1 MYVVIWCYDSYQR
14 LQSKPI
20 KSEVLSWEKIHNIRE
35 AWKENAQQA
44 LLPEWIAVPATHHHW
59 LFWNWKKKKKTISW
73 QWVNPNSSSVSRIC
87 VCISSDYGWGDGMSC
102 PSLYIAKEMSWHL
115 ARYVTWC
122 STKKTS
128 ERKLLRALK
137 WESWC
142 DWVERETYVERNC
155 GRHKWEQVPA
165 SSKQ

>member
-1 MYVVIWCYDSYQR
+1 MLWF
-14 LQSKPI
+14 L
-20 KSEVLSWEKIHNIRE
+20 SETTEQTHQEWGAVLRE
-35 AWKENAQQA
+35 DTQHQGGLEGKC
-44 LLPEWIAVPATHHHW
+44 PAGSSTW
-59 LFWNWKKKKKTISW
+59 MNCCACNSPQLAILKLKKKKPISW
-73 QWVNPNSSSVSRIC
+73 QWVNPNSSSVRIC
-87 VCISSDYGWGDGMSC
+87 VSISDYGWGDGMSC
-102 PSLYIAKEMSWHL
+102 PSLYIAKEMTWHL

-142 DWVERETYVERNC
+142 DWVERETYVEGNC
-155 GRHKWEQVPA
+155 GRHKWERVSA